1 MPDTLN
7 RYRVIGALALSF
19 MIFAILLNS
28 VGTVILQ
35 VIHTFGVGK
44 PRASLLE
51 LFKDLPI
58 VITSFALASFL
69 PILGYRRAMLIALGV
84 VAVACTL

>member
-19 MIFAILLNS
+19 MIFAVLLNS

-35 VIHTFGVGK
+35 VIHTFGVDK
-44 PRASLLE
+44 RQASLVE
-51 LFKDLPI
+51 LFKDRPF
-58 VITSFALASFL
+58 VITSFALA
-69 PILGYRRAMLIALGV
+69 
-84 VAVACTL
+84 